1 MSSTTPLSKIL
12 LMIIILAAVGQMTQ
26 TMYVPSMAMMA
37 DSFAV
42 PPAWLQAVMA
52 CYLIP
57 YGLSQF
63 IYGPLSDRFGRKPII
78 LVGLAIYLVGTIV
91 ALMAPSFS
99 IFLLGSVIQG
109 AGIGCGGAMARTLTR
124 DCFDGSRLHKANSLV
139 SIGLIFSPL
148 MAPVIGGLLSTYF
161 GWQASYGFLFVL
173 AAVVYLI
180 MSLYFQETLP
190 PEARRQDSVL
200 KSYHHVMSNR
210 QFQGYLIC
218 LIAVFSGISV
228 FEAAAGVLLGS
239 TLGLS
244 ATTVSLLFVMPLPGF
259 MAGSWLSSVI
269 EQRKSSGKSL
279 LVGSVILLAGALT
292 VVIPGYFVT
301 VTVETLIGGAFIY
314 FMGAGVLFPAAT
326 TGAISPFPR
335 HAGTAGAV
343 MGGVQ
348 NMGAG
353 LFTLLAAQMNV
364 NDQFSLGAI
373 LLAMAVVSG
382 LGLLLCRR
390 QNMAQDTPVT
400 ALSD

>member
-1 MSSTTPLSKIL
+1 MSSATSLSKVL

-37 DSFAV
+37 EGFHVS
-42 PPAWLQAVMA
+42 PALLQAVMA

-78 LVGLAIYLVGTIV
+78 LVGLVIYLAGTV
-91 ALMAPSFS
+91 VTLMASSFNL
-99 IFLLGSVIQG
+99 FLLGSVIQG

-124 DCFDGSRLHKANSLV
+124 DCFDGSRLHRANSLV

-148 MAPVIGGLLSTYF
+148 VAPVLGGVLSTHF
-161 GWQASYGFLFVL
+161 GWKASYVFLLVL

-180 MSLYFQETLP
+180 MTLYFQETLP
-190 PEARRQDSVL
+190 PENRRRDSVL

-210 QFQGYLIC
+210 QFQGYLIS
-218 LIAVFSGISV
+218 LIAIFSGISV

-244 ATTVSLLFVMPLPGF
+244 ATTVSLLFVLPLPGF
-259 MAGSWLSSVI
+259 MLGSWLSSVI
-269 EQRKSSGKSL
+269 EQKLSASKSL
-279 LVGSVILLAGALT
+279 MIGSVVLLAGALT
-292 VVIPGYFVT
+292 VFVPGYFVN

-314 FMGAGVLFPAAT
+314 FTGAGILFPAAT

-348 NMGAG
+348 NMSAG

-364 NDQFSLGAI
+364 NNQFSLGAI
-373 LLAMAVVSG
+373 LLAMAIVSG
-382 LGLLLCRR
+382 VGLMLCRR
-390 QNMAQDTPVT
+390 KNIAPDVPVIV
-400 ALSD
+400 

>member
-1 MSSTTPLSKIL
+1 MSSSTPLSKIL
-12 LMIIILAAVGQMTQ
+12 FMIIILVAVGQMTQ
-26 TMYVPSMAMMA
+26 TMYVPSMTMMA
-37 DSFAV
+37 DSFNV
-42 PPAWLQAVMA
+42 SPALLQAVMA

-78 LVGLAIYLVGTIV
+78 LIGLAIYLLGTVVTLV
-91 ALMAPSFS
+91 AMNYNL
-99 IFLLGSVIQG
+99 FLLGTVIQG
-109 AGIGCGGAMARTLTR
+109 LGIGCGGAMARTLTR

-148 MAPVIGGLLSTYF
+148 MAPVIGGVLSTRF
-161 GWQASYGFLFVL
+161 GWEASYVFLFVL

-180 MSLYFQETLP
+180 MMLCFTETLP
-190 PEARRQDSVL
+190 PEARRHDSVL

-210 QFQGYLIC
+210 RFQGYLIC

-244 ATTVSLLFVMPLPGF
+244 ATTVSMLFVLPLPGF
-259 MAGSWLSSVI
+259 MMGSWLSSVI
-269 EQRKSSGKSL
+269 EQRMSAGKTL
-279 LVGSVILLAGALT
+279 LVGSVVLLLGALT
-292 VVIPGYFVT
+292 VVVPGYFVT
-301 VTVETLIGGAFIY
+301 ATVDTLIGGAFLY
-314 FMGAGVLFPAAT
+314 FMGAGLLFPAAT
-326 TGAISPFPR
+326 TGAISPFPH

-348 NMGAG
+348 NMAAG
-353 LFTLLAAQMNV
+353 LFTLLAAKMNV
-364 NDQFSLGAI
+364 SDQFSLGAI
-373 LLAMAVVSG
+373 LLAMTVVSG

-390 QNMAQDTPVT
+390 HKIT
-400 ALSD
+400 ANTTVVA

>member
-1 MSSTTPLSKIL
+1 MSSSTSLSNVL

-37 DSFAV
+37 DGFHVS
-42 PPAWLQAVMA
+42 PALLQAVMA

-63 IYGPLSDRFGRKPII
+63 VYGPLSDRFGRKPII
-78 LVGLAIYLVGTIV
+78 LVGLVIYLLGTVV
-91 ALMAPSFS
+91 ALMASSFHL
-99 IFLLGSVIQG
+99 FLIASVIQG

-124 DCFDGSRLHKANSLV
+124 DCFDGSRLHRANSLV

-148 MAPVIGGLLSTYF
+148 MAPVIGGLLSTHF
-161 GWQASYGFLFVL
+161 GWKASYVFLLVL

-180 MSLYFQETLP
+180 MTVYFQETLP
-190 PEARRQDSVL
+190 PEARRRDSVI
-200 KSYHHVMSNR
+200 KSYQHVMSNR
-210 QFQGYLIC
+210 QFQGYLVC

-244 ATTVSLLFVMPLPGF
+244 ATTVSLLFVLPLPGF
-259 MAGSWLSSVI
+259 MLGSWLSSVI
-269 EQRKSSGKSL
+269 EQRLSASKSL
-279 LVGSVILLAGALT
+279 VVGSIVLLMGALT
-292 VVIPGYFVT
+292 VFVPGYFVK

-314 FMGAGVLFPAAT
+314 FTGAGILFPAAT

-348 NMGAG
+348 NMAAG
-353 LFTLLAAQMNV
+353 VFTLLAAQMNV
-364 NDQFSLGAI
+364 DNQFSLGAI
-373 LLAMAVVSG
+373 LLAMAIVSG
-382 LGLLLCRR
+382 LGLILCRR
-390 QNMAQDTPVT
+390 KNVAPDVPIT
-400 ALSD
+400 A

>member
-1 MSSTTPLSKIL
+1 MSSSTPLSKIL
-12 LMIIILAAVGQMTQ
+12 FMIIILVAVGQMTQ
-26 TMYVPSMAMMA
+26 TMYVPSMTMMA
-37 DSFAV
+37 DSFNV
-42 PPAWLQAVMA
+42 SPALLQAVMA

-78 LVGLAIYLVGTIV
+78 LIGLAIYLLGTVVTLV
-91 ALMAPSFS
+91 ALNYNL
-99 IFLLGSVIQG
+99 FLLGTVIQG
-109 AGIGCGGAMARTLTR
+109 LGIGCGGAMARTLTR

-148 MAPVIGGLLSTYF
+148 MAPVIGGVLSTRF
-161 GWQASYGFLFVL
+161 GWEASYVFLFVL

-180 MSLYFQETLP
+180 MSLYFTETLP
-190 PEARRQDSVL
+190 PEVRRHDSVL

-210 QFQGYLIC
+210 RFQGYLIC

-244 ATTVSLLFVMPLPGF
+244 ATTVSVLFVLPLPGF
-259 MAGSWLSSVI
+259 MVGSWLSSVI
-269 EQRKSSGKSL
+269 EQRMSAGKTL
-279 LVGSVILLAGALT
+279 LVGSVVLLLGALT
-292 VVIPGYFVT
+292 VVVPGYFVT
-301 VTVETLIGGAFIY
+301 VTVDTLIGGAFLY
-314 FMGAGVLFPAAT
+314 FMGAGLLFPAAT

-348 NMGAG
+348 NMAAG
-353 LFTLLAAQMNV
+353 LFTLLAAKMNV
-364 NDQFSLGAI
+364 SDQFSLGAI

-390 QNMAQDTPVT
+390 HKIT
-400 ALSD
+400 ANTTVAA

>member
-1 MSSTTPLSKIL
+1 MSSATSLSKVL

-37 DSFAV
+37 EGFLVS
-42 PPAWLQAVMA
+42 PALLQAVMA

-78 LVGLAIYLVGTIV
+78 LVGLVIYLAGTV
-91 ALMAPSFS
+91 VTLMAPSFS
-99 IFLLGSVIQG
+99 VFLLGSVIQG

-124 DCFDGSRLHKANSLV
+124 DCFDGSRLHRANSLV

-148 MAPVIGGLLSTYF
+148 VAPVLGGVLSTHF
-161 GWQASYGFLFVL
+161 GWKASYVFLLVL

-180 MSLYFQETLP
+180 MTLYFQETLP
-190 PEARRQDSVL
+190 PENRRRDSVL

-210 QFQGYLIC
+210 QFQGYLIS
-218 LIAVFSGISV
+218 LIAIFSGISV

-244 ATTVSLLFVMPLPGF
+244 ATTVSLLFVLPLPGF
-259 MAGSWLSSVI
+259 MLGSWLSSVI
-269 EQRKSSGKSL
+269 EQKLSASKSL
-279 LVGSVILLAGALT
+279 MIGSVVLLAGALT
-292 VVIPGYFVT
+292 VFVPGYFVN
-301 VTVETLIGGAFIY
+301 VTVETLIGGAFVY
-314 FMGAGVLFPAAT
+314 FTGAGILFPAAT

-348 NMGAG
+348 NMSAG

-364 NDQFSLGAI
+364 NNQFSLGAI
-373 LLAMAVVSG
+373 LLAMAIVSG
-382 LGLLLCRR
+382 VGLMLCRR
-390 QNMAQDTPVT
+390 KNIAPDVPVIV
-400 ALSD
+400 

>member
-1 MSSTTPLSKIL
+1 MSSATSLSKVL

-37 DSFAV
+37 EGFHVS
-42 PPAWLQAVMA
+42 PALLQAVMA

-78 LVGLAIYLVGTIV
+78 LVGLVIYLAGTV
-91 ALMAPSFS
+91 VTLMASSFNV
-99 IFLLGSVIQG
+99 FLLGSVIQG

-124 DCFDGSRLHKANSLV
+124 DCFDGSRLHRANSLV

-148 MAPVIGGLLSTYF
+148 VAPVLGGVLSTHF
-161 GWQASYGFLFVL
+161 GWKASYVFLLVL

-180 MSLYFQETLP
+180 MTLYFQETLP
-190 PEARRQDSVL
+190 PENRRRDSVL

-210 QFQGYLIC
+210 QFQGYLIS
-218 LIAVFSGISV
+218 LIAIFSGISV

-244 ATTVSLLFVMPLPGF
+244 ATTVSLLFVLPLPGF
-259 MAGSWLSSVI
+259 MLGSWLSSVI
-269 EQRKSSGKSL
+269 EQKLSASKSL
-279 LVGSVILLAGALT
+279 MIGSVVLLAGALT
-292 VVIPGYFVT
+292 VFVPGYFVN
-301 VTVETLIGGAFIY
+301 VTVETLIGGAFVY
-314 FMGAGVLFPAAT
+314 FTGAGILFPAAT

-348 NMGAG
+348 NMSAG

-364 NDQFSLGAI
+364 NNQFSLGAI
-373 LLAMAVVSG
+373 LLAMAIVSG
-382 LGLLLCRR
+382 VGLMLCRR
-390 QNMAQDTPVT
+390 KNIAPDVPVIV
-400 ALSD
+400 